1 MSFGPTVTVSR
12 QPLGEE
18 LVVAVG
24 AADPLALGEELPI
37 GSGMGSGGRPPPP
50 DGLGLVVAVEV
61 ADGGA
66 VAVAVGGELP
76 DGVAVA
82 VPVGVEL
89 PDGLGQSLGA
99 ALATVR
105 TTPLAATA
113 TAVQT
118 APTISR

>member
-1 MSFGPTVTVSR
+1 MSFGPTVTGSR
-12 QPLGEE
+12 QTLGEE

-24 AADPLALGEELPI
+24 VADPLALGEELPI
-37 GSGMGSGGRPPPP
+37 GSGMGSGGRAPPPHRV
-50 DGLGLVVAVEV
+50 GLVVAVEV
-61 ADGGA
+61 A
-66 VAVAVGGELP
+66 